1 MNHRIDRSSTNIT
14 HPKNFFFF
22 VMLVMKSFHLTGHL
36 VDGLGESPDV
46 ARGDAGDGD
55 TAVLGGVDGV
65 LIRR

>member
-1 MNHRIDRSSTNIT
+1 
-14 HPKNFFFF
+14 
-22 VMLVMKSFHLTGHL
+22 MLVMKSFHLTGHL

-65 LIRR
+65 LIRRQLYIT